1 MSPSVVRTRARRRI
15 LLPFAV
21 GLNAVGTAV
30 LLWLDAQKS
39 LALKYGNESVDTPF
53 NDGSDRPLDSNKS
66 GAQSEPFDATKSN
79 EKDIANA
86 DTNSNLPVTDVDS
99 GTSKPPAVDANAD
112 FQGRDVL
119 VVGSSTPPQI
129 LAGPA
134 PTKLVIDAI
143 PEGSF
148 GGKQFTNSTAAAS
161 LFVSEPNWIVPTGAV
176 TNPAGTLQIDTLAP
190 TVTSVVSSGAGIDGS
205 GNGDLNA
212 GHVVTLT
219 VNLSEAVTVAG
230 GTPTLSLNNGGSA
243 SYTGGTGT
251 ALSFSYTVGAGQDT
265 GDLTATS
272 FNLNGATLQDA
283 ASNSANLSGAVT
295 NPAGTLQIDTPAPT
309 VTELKS
315 SGPSTSRHSN
325 SDPNFRHKITL
336 TVHLSE
342 AGTGHRCPP
351 THP

>member
-1 MSPSVVRTRARRRI
+1 M
-15 LLPFAV
+15 LPFAV

-148 GGKQFTNSTAAAS
+148 GGKQFTDSTAAAS
-161 LFVSEPNWIVPTGAV
+161 LFVSEPNWIVPTGAVTNPAGTLQVDTLAPTVTSVVSSGAGIDGSGNGDLNAGHLVTLTVNLSEAVTVAGGTPTLSLNNGGTASYTGGTGTALSFSYTVGAGQDTGDLTVTSFNLNGATLQDAAGNSANLSGAV

-212 GHVVTLT
+212 GHLVTLKI
-219 VNLSEAVTVAG
+219 G
-230 GTPTLSLNNGGSA
+230 RA
-243 SYTGGTGT
+243 SCRER
-251 ALSFSYTVGAGQDT
+251 V
-265 GDLTATS
+265 
-272 FNLNGATLQDA
+272 
-283 ASNSANLSGAVT
+283 
-295 NPAGTLQIDTPAPT
+295 
-309 VTELKS
+309 
-315 SGPSTSRHSN
+315 
-325 SDPNFRHKITL
+325 
-336 TVHLSE
+336 
-342 AGTGHRCPP
+342 
-351 THP
+351 

>member
-79 EKDIANA
+79 EKDIAHA
-86 DTNSNLPVTDVDS
+86 EPNSDLPVIDVDS

-148 GGKQFTNSTAAAS
+148 GGKQFTDSTAAAS

-176 TNPAGTLQIDTLAP
+176 TNPAGTLQVDTLAP

-212 GHVVTLT
+212 GHLVTLT

-265 GDLTATS
+265 GDLTVTS
-272 FNLNGATLQDA
+272 FNLNGATLQDGA
-283 ASNSANLSGAVT
+283 DDHAILLHSPAHLVCRLLIDNL
-295 NPAGTLQIDTPAPT
+295 APT
-309 VTELKS
+309 VTSVVS
-315 SGPSTSRHSN
+315 SRDGIDDSGSGDLNAGHVV
-325 SDPNFRHKITL
+325 TL
-336 TVHLSE
+336 TVNLSVFV
-342 AGTGHRCPP
+342 
-351 THP
+351 

>member
-134 PTKLVIDAI
+134 PTKLVTRRVIWGQTIHRQYGRCISLRLRAKLDCPHGRGDQPGRHAADRHHGPDGDVGCELRRRDRRQRQRR
-143 PEGSF
+143 PECRPRRH
-148 GGKQFTNSTAAAS
+148 A
-161 LFVSEPNWIVPTGAV
+161 
-176 TNPAGTLQIDTLAP
+176 
-190 TVTSVVSSGAGIDGS
+190 DGQP
-205 GNGDLNA
+205 
-212 GHVVTLT
+212 
-219 VNLSEAVTVAG
+219 E
-230 GTPTLSLNNGGSA
+230 
-243 SYTGGTGT
+243 
-251 ALSFSYTVGAGQDT
+251 
-265 GDLTATS
+265 
-272 FNLNGATLQDA
+272 
-283 ASNSANLSGAVT
+283 
-295 NPAGTLQIDTPAPT
+295 
-309 VTELKS
+309 
-315 SGPSTSRHSN
+315 
-325 SDPNFRHKITL
+325 
-336 TVHLSE
+336 
-342 AGTGHRCPP
+342 
-351 THP
+351 